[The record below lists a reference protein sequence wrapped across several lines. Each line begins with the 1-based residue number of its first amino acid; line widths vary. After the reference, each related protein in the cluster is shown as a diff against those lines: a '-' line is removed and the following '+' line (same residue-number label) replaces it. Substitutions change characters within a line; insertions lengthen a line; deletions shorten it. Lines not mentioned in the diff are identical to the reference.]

1 LHSLTL
7 EGETELLYSMTKY
20 VRILYRYSS
29 FKSVLL
35 RRVFIICSGAVM
47 TALGIA
53 IFYLLKVVLA
63 YSAIYRSIL
72 LLLA

>member
-1 LHSLTL
+1 
-7 EGETELLYSMTKY
+7 
-20 VRILYRYSS
+20 
-29 FKSVLL
+29 
-35 RRVFIICSGAVM
+35 M